1 MSESLDIDLLKLRQG
16 MDALYQ
22 AVEGIASRPA
32 PAPTIAQRSLTGDH
46 INGGKIVN
54 FQSTGIKD
62 DSTRLVLVV
71 NDKGVHADKLNVKTL
86 LGDTEVGGSL
96 FVKGEVTA
104 TKLHVKELTADVRVE
119 RTTPIEFLAE
129 EGKGVYGKGLQWR
142 GDGPTKQFIYR
153 ANPDRI
159 WTTESIDLDKERFYA
174 IDGVPVLRA
183 TELGS
188 TVRTS
193 NLVKVGTLQ
202 NLSTSGSLTVDEY
215 MFYES
220 STQRL
225 GLGTDAPNGALSIAS
240 LGGELILDVDAN
252 TRIGN
257 WTTTDLELITDN
269 TARITIGATG
279 NITIGAVDTRTTV
292 QGKLGVNVKNPD
304 CDIVTAGPVKFQG
317 KRQEVG
323 EATPTGGAYKKG
335 DIVWNANPKPTGYV
349 GWICVRDGTPGEW
362 KPFGQIAA

>member
-1 MSESLDIDLLKLRQG
+1 MSNIVDIDLLNLRQG
-16 MDALYQ
+16 IDALYK
-22 AVEGIASRPA
+22 AVESIATREA
-32 PAPTIAQRSLTGDH
+32 PLPKIPLRSLSGDH
-46 INGGKIVN
+46 LNGGKIVH
-54 FQSTGIKD
+54 FESVGIKD
-62 DSTRLVLVV
+62 DATKTVLLV
-71 NDKGVHADKLNVKTL
+71 NDKGVHADRLNVKTL
-86 LGDTEVGGSL
+86 LGDTQVGGSL
-96 FVKGEVTA
+96 FVNGEVTA
-104 TKLHVKELTADVRVE
+104 KKLHVDELTADVRVE
-119 RTTPIEFLAE
+119 RSTPIEFHPEAD
-129 EGKGVYGKGLQWR
+129 KGIYGKGLIWK
-142 GDGPTKQFIYR
+142 DPTKAKQLVYR
-153 ANPDRI
+153 ANPDRL
-159 WTTESIDLDKERFYA
+159 WTTESIDLDKECFYA
-174 IDGVPVLRA
+174 IDNVPVLRA

-193 NLVKVGTLQ
+193 SLVKVGTLQ
-202 NLSTSGSLTVDEY
+202 NLSTSGNLTVDEY

-317 KRQEVG
+317 KRQEVA
-323 EATPTGGAYKKG
+323 EAIPTSGAYKKG